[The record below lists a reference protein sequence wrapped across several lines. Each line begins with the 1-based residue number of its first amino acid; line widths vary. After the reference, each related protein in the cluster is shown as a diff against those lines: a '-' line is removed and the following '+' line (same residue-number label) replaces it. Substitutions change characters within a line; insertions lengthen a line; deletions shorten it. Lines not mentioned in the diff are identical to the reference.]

1 MSRILVGIGVLTLSV
16 AVAAQGKK
24 QQPGLGA
31 VAKATQEEKA
41 KAAADSTPE
50 SKTESKT
57 ESKAASTTA
66 TASKT
71 AAENNAK
78 ATAAKKYSNENLDG
92 RPAPSSPSAHRTAM
106 TGAAM
111 VSSEGAGQDETY
123 WRNRAEPLRQRLQ
136 YSTDR
141 LNSAKAQLERAK
153 NEGGLYVPPTANG
166 RTSSVQAERMRLSS
180 RVQEL
185 EAEVRRDREAW
196 TNFEAEARR
205 AGAMPGWL
213 R

>member
-1 MSRILVGIGVLTLSV
+1 MSRILIGIGVLTLSI

-24 QQPGLGA
+24 EQPRLGA

-41 KAAADSTPE
+41 KAAD
-50 SKTESKT
+50 
-57 ESKAASTTA
+57 SKAGDKASA
-66 TASKT
+66 PSGAAAKT

-78 ATAAKKYSNENLDG
+78 ATAAKKYTNEHLDG
-92 RPAPSSPSAHRTAM
+92 RPAPSSPSARRTAM

-111 VSSEGAGQDETY
+111 VSSEGASQDETY
-123 WRNRAEPLRQRLQ
+123 WRDRAEPLRQRLQ
-136 YSTDR
+136 YSTDQ

-153 NEGGLYVPPTANG
+153 NEGGMYVPPAND
-166 RTSSVQAERMRLSS
+166 RTSSVQAERQRLAT

-185 EAEVRRDREAW
+185 EAQVRRDRDAW
-196 TNFEAEARR
+196 TNFEDEARR
-205 AGAMPGWL
+205 AGAKPGWL